1 MSIKVKAF
9 RNCMVS
15 CYNKHWKFRFLDLD
29 LDLFLYT
36 YILYIYICIYIYIL
50 ETLRSLRSR
59 KFLARCAR
67 AIPLGILVSHPDASE
82 VVFLI
87 CDLSAKNIFQIK
99 IHARCSEKPLVS
111 CFKVGTRLTSDENA
125 SPSTNELAGH
135 RSRWA
140 KMRPSG
146 AKMGQKEATMA
157 PR

>member
-1 MSIKVKAF
+1 MFFHTFGALL
-9 RNCMVS
+9 RPN
-15 CYNKHWKFRFLDLD
+15 
-29 LDLFLYT
+29 
-36 YILYIYICIYIYIL
+36 IYIYIYTRNFAL
-50 ETLRSLRSR
+50 ASLAQVSSALRASYS
-59 KFLARCAR
+59 FESWD
-67 AIPLGILVSHPDASE
+67 ILVSHPDASE

-87 CDLSAKNIFQIK
+87 CDLSAKNIFQIA